1 MFHVEPI
8 SRTTRARRL
17 PGVPNTDQA
26 RSGHPRALLAVLLAA
41 PFLSSVDATI
51 ANVAT
56 PSIRTSLGASGASAE
71 LIIGGYLIAYAT
83 LLITGARLGQSHGYR
98 RLFLLGMAGFT
109 VTSLLAGLAPDAGAL
124 VAARVLQGAAA
135 ALMFPQAMTGIR
147 LTYDGRARARAIG
160 WYAIALSAGA
170 VAGQLA
176 GGLLVDADLAG
187 TGWRAIFLV
196 NVPVCLAAVAA
207 ARRCLPSD
215 GERVAAGLD
224 LLGVGLLAASVLLI
238 VLPLVV
244 GQQQGWPAWAWI
256 CLAAAMPGFGLFLTA
271 QRRAAAAGRP
281 VLVNLTA
288 VRPAPVALGFIAL
301 AAATST
307 YYALLFTLA
316 QYEQQGLGRSP
327 VASGLTLVPWVAAF
341 GLAGRFAPRVPARM
355 AGAVPAAGCA
365 LLTLAYASI
374 SLSLFDGGRSEL
386 LLLVLL
392 AVGGFG
398 LGLQFATLLGH
409 VMNTVEARFAA
420 DISGVTSTVS
430 QLGGAIGIA
439 GIGSLYLANA
449 RDGDP
454 TGATH
459 AAAIAIAA
467 MAAVSL
473 AAALAAYRATR
484 PRAPIAERTASTE
497 MGTAQEQPTPI
508 ETGAA

>member
-8 SRTTRARRL
+8 SRTARALCL
-17 PGVPNTDQA
+17 PSMPVINQA
-26 RSGHPRALLAVLLAA
+26 RSDHPSALLAVLLAA
-41 PFLSSVDATI
+41 PFLSSADATI

-56 PSIRTSLGASGASAE
+56 PAIRASLGASGASAE

-83 LLITGARLGQSHGYR
+83 LLITGARLGQTRGYR
-98 RLFLLGMAGFT
+98 RMFLLGLASFA

-147 LTYDGRARARAIG
+147 LTYAGHARARAIG
-160 WYAIALSAGA
+160 WYAIALSVGA
-170 VAGQLA
+170 VVGQLA
-176 GGLLVDADLAG
+176 GGLLVDANLAG

-196 NVPVCLAAVAA
+196 NVPVCLGVLAA
-207 ARRCLPSD
+207 ARRCLPAD
-215 GERVAAGLD
+215 GERVVAGLD
-224 LLGVGLLAASVLLI
+224 LRGVGLLGGSVLLI

-244 GQQQGWPAWAWI
+244 GQQQGWPAWAWV
-256 CLAAAMPGFGLFLTA
+256 CLAASVPGVWLFLTA
-271 QRRAAAAGRP
+271 ERRAAAAGRP

-288 VRPAPVALGFIAL
+288 VRPASVALGLIAL

-327 VASGLTLVPWVAAF
+327 IASGLILVPWVIAF
-341 GLAGRFAPRVPARM
+341 GQAGRLVPRVPARM
-355 AGAVPAAGCA
+355 ARALPAAGCA
-365 LLTLAYASI
+365 LLTLAYTAI
-374 SLSLFDGGRSEL
+374 SLSLFGGGHSEL

-398 LGLQFATLLGH
+398 LGLQFATLIGH
-409 VMNTVEARFAA
+409 VMNAVETRFAA
-420 DISGVTSTVS
+420 DISGVSSTLS
-430 QLGGAIGIA
+430 QLGGAIGVA
-439 GIGSLYLANA
+439 GIGSLYLAIA
-449 RDGDP
+449 RDSDHAR
-454 TGATH
+454 ATH

-473 AAALAAYRATR
+473 VAALAAHTATR
-484 PRAPIAERTASTE
+484 PRGSVTGPAAATETTAAT
-497 MGTAQEQPTPI
+497 QQPTPI
-508 ETGAA
+508 EAGAA